1 MNATQQL
8 ARLRADLNVEKLVKA
23 NFGSKKSKANV
34 HIIANLKQFSTTVAI
49 EIFES
54 NIIVSKQYDTFKSVV
69 TFDRSCNVK
78 EIEISTTYMS
88 NCIVPRSEYFV
99 DFELLEKTLD
109 SIHYTTSTKLL
120 PLMNLDADKFVEQ
133 ITYN

>member
-8 ARLRADLNVEKLVKA
+8 ARLHADLNIEKLVKS
-23 NFGSKKSKANV
+23 NFGSKKSKANAY
-34 HIIANLKQFSTTVAI
+34 IIANLKQFSTGVAI

-54 NIIVSKQYDTFKSVV
+54 SIIVSKQYDTFKSIA

-88 NCIVPRSEYFV
+88 NCIVPKSEYFV
-99 DFELLEKTLD
+99 DFRMLEKTLD
-109 SIHYTTSTKLL
+109 SIRYVTSAKLL

>member
-8 ARLRADLNVEKLVKA
+8 ARLHADLNIEKLVKA

-34 HIIANLKQFSTTVAI
+34 HIIANLKQFSTTVVI
-49 EIFES
+49 KIFEN
-54 NIIVSKQYDTFKSVV
+54 NIIVSKQYDTFKVIV

-78 EIEISTTYMS
+78 EIEISTAYMS
-88 NCIVPRSEYFV
+88 NCIVPKSEYFV
-99 DFELLEKTLD
+99 DFELLEKMLD
-109 SIHYTTSTKLL
+109 SIHHTTSAKLL